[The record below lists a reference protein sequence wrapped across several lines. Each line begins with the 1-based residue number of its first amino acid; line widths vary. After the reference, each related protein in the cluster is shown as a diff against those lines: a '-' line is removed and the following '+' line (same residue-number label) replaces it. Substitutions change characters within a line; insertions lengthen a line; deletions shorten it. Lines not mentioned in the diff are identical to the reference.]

1 MRRGIFAIALCWA
14 FASYGRVLDFH
25 CDIRIARSGELTVT
39 ERFTLLAPEGLDGF
53 VRQLPAPVRV
63 VDVIRNGH
71 PEHYVVNDGRLV
83 IGREPL
89 QVGRHLY
96 QLSYRTQRQVV
107 FLERHDELR
116 WDVRG
121 AERITAE
128 VVLPAAVPARDIVA
142 EISGT
147 DPLSLV
153 RDGRAAFRAKDGM
166 AIVVRF
172 PKDVVSAPGAGERAR
187 WFLTDY
193 LGLLLVAA
201 LLSLAAA
208 VLIHLKTLSARP

>member
-1 MRRGIFAIALCWA
+1 MKLALFLATLSWA
-14 FASYGRVLDFH
+14 SVLSARVLDFH

-39 ERFTLLAPEGLDGF
+39 ERFTLQAPEGLEGF
-53 VRQLPAPVRV
+53 VRQLPGPVRV

-71 PEHYVVNDGRLV
+71 PEHYVVNEGRLV
-83 IGREPL
+83 IGRAPL
-89 QVGRHLY
+89 HVGRHLY
-96 QLSYRTQRQVV
+96 QLSYRTQRQVL

-142 EISGT
+142 EVMGT
-147 DPLSLV
+147 DALAFL

-172 PKDVVSAPGAGERAR
+172 PKGVVNAPGVGERAR
-187 WFLTDY
+187 WFLADY

-201 LLSLAAA
+201 LLSVTAA
-208 VLIHLKTLSARP
+208 VLVHLKNLSARR